1 MKAFIVATPLQLF
14 NSLVIMRHFYEGEK
28 CDLFV
33 LNIACD
39 MRPVISRFHALN
51 MIDSVYYLDDVCQH
65 QSRLGIIWD
74 HIYITKIQRRILS
87 EARNKDYTDLFT
99 TWVGRTSTWLYTK
112 LSKNKKLN
120 IHFYEEGI
128 GVYIAEIKSL
138 YGYIKLMYKILGY
151 KFDVD
156 NAKDLYLYQPSLCRN
171 VNSNLKLVKIGD
183 VTEGDVSFFNLA
195 INSNNINPYSTKSLF
210 LENDFTNTVFEGIDE
225 TLIIDTIAL
234 TIGVYDVA
242 IRLHPRTSNN
252 KYDRNKYLLDSN
264 TDISWENLLA
274 LEKSIENVV
283 LITTVSTAV
292 LSPKIIYGREPK
304 VIILGLAI
312 KNEFPDKEWAKHFW
326 TNSYRDFILA
336 FKDLYNDKSL
346 VMIPENFEEMKMIL
360 KKWCD

>member
-51 MIDSVYYLDDVCQH
+51 VIDSVYYLDDDLQH
-65 QSRLGIIWD
+65 KSRLGIIWD

-120 IHFYEEGI
+120 IHFYEERI

-156 NAKDLYLYQPSLCRN
+156 NAQ
-171 VNSNLKLVKIGD
+171 
-183 VTEGDVSFFNLA
+183 
-195 INSNNINPYSTKSLF
+195 
-210 LENDFTNTVFEGIDE
+210 
-225 TLIIDTIAL
+225 DTQ
-234 TIGVYDVA
+234 
-242 IRLHPRTSNN
+242 
-252 KYDRNKYLLDSN
+252 
-264 TDISWENLLA
+264 
-274 LEKSIENVV
+274 
-283 LITTVSTAV
+283 
-292 LSPKIIYGREPK
+292 
-304 VIILGLAI
+304 
-312 KNEFPDKEWAKHFW
+312 
-326 TNSYRDFILA
+326 RD
-336 FKDLYNDKSL
+336 
-346 VMIPENFEEMKMIL
+346 
-360 KKWCD
+360 

>member
-1 MKAFIVATPLQLF
+1 
-14 NSLVIMRHFYEGEK
+14 
-28 CDLFV
+28 
-33 LNIACD
+33 
-39 MRPVISRFHALN
+39 
-51 MIDSVYYLDDVCQH
+51 
-65 QSRLGIIWD
+65 
-74 HIYITKIQRRILS
+74 
-87 EARNKDYTDLFT
+87 
-99 TWVGRTSTWLYTK
+99 
-112 LSKNKKLN
+112 
-120 IHFYEEGI
+120 
-128 GVYIAEIKSL
+128 
-138 YGYIKLMYKILGY
+138 MYKILGY

-234 TIGVYDVA
+234 TIGVYNVA

-283 LITTVSTAV
+283 LITTV
-292 LSPKIIYGREPK
+292 
-304 VIILGLAI
+304 
-312 KNEFPDKEWAKHFW
+312 
-326 TNSYRDFILA
+326 
-336 FKDLYNDKSL
+336 
-346 VMIPENFEEMKMIL
+346 
-360 KKWCD
+360 